1 MKILSWNVNG
11 LRAAVKKDFALNMK
25 TLDADV
31 ICLQE
36 TKAQPDEVIAA
47 LVEMTGYHIYPNS
60 AEKKGYSSTAI
71 LSKEKISNLTLD
83 LGVEEHDNEGRV
95 ISAEFP
101 EFYIVTAYVPNSG
114 RKLVR
119 LDYRMRWDQDLLKH
133 IQNLQAKKPVILCG
147 DLNVAHQAIDLANPK
162 SNYNKTAGYTQ
173 DEIDGF
179 DHMLSSGFVDIYR
192 SLNPDTIKYSWW
204 SYMFNSRAKNVGWRL
219 DYFMACPTL
228 LAKVR
233 ECEILNDIYGSDH
246 CPILLEIQD

>member
-11 LRAAVKKDFALNMK
+11 LRAAVKKDFAKSMRSI
-25 TLDADV
+25 DPDV

-47 LVEMTGYHIYPNS
+47 LEELTDYHIYPNS
-60 AEKKGYSSTAI
+60 AEKKGYASTAI
-71 LSKEKISNLTLD
+71 LCKEEITNVTHD
-83 LGVEEHDNEGRV
+83 LGVEEHDSEGRV
-95 ISAEFP
+95 ITAELP
-101 EFYIVTAYVPNSG
+101 DFYLVTAYVPNSG

-119 LDYRMRWDQDLLKH
+119 LDYRKRWDVDLQKH
-133 IQNLQAKKPVILCG
+133 IKNLEASKPVILCG

-179 DHMLSSGFVDIYR
+179 DQMLKMGFVDVYR

-219 DYFMACPTL
+219 DYFITSPQIL
-228 LAKVR
+228 PKVGD
-233 ECEILNDIYGSDH
+233 CEILNDIYGSDH
-246 CPILLEIQD
+246 CPILLEIQE